1 MAQPDLEKK
10 TFKQGEDLFKEGEQG
25 REAYLIQNGFV
36 SIWREQDGQKV
47 SLATR
52 GEGEIVGEMALID
65 DTVRSAT
72 VTAGSEVEADV
83 ITREVL
89 LGFLDQ
95 SPPVL
100 SVILHQLLESLRSS
114 NDLLAMYAT
123 RINELQGKG

>member
-1 MAQPDLEKK
+1 MAEPALEKR
-10 TFKQGEDLFKEGEQG
+10 TFKQGESLFKEGESG

-36 SIWREQDGQKV
+36 SIWREQDGQQV

-89 LGFLDQ
+89 LGILDQ

>member
-1 MAQPDLEKK
+1 MAQPTLEKK
-10 TFKQGEDLFKEGEQG
+10 TFKQGENLFKEGEQG

-52 GEGEIVGEMALID
+52 GDGEIVGEMALID
-65 DTVRSAT
+65 ETVRSAT

-89 LGFLDQ
+89 LSFLEQ
-95 SPPVL
+95 APPVL
-100 SVILHQLLESLRSS
+100 STILHQLLESLRSS
-114 NDLLAMYAT
+114 NDLLAMYAA
-123 RINELQGKG
+123 RIAELQGKG